1 MCSNHELQATLNAL
15 GYLEDGEYYKSR
27 DCLSKQRLSDFEL
40 LLFSSIYWIL

>member
-27 DCLSKQRLSDFEL
+27 DCLSNLSFINIFL
-40 LLFSSIYWIL
+40 SYIISNLI

>member
-27 DCLSKQRLSDFEL
+27 DCLSKFTISNSNFKTFGKLNL
-40 LLFSSIYWIL
+40 IN